1 MPADNQTKV
10 TDYPPGLWRGGQ
22 VSKERQQRRAEREA
36 ARRSR
41 RPERTAAAEKRRRRE
56 ARKDRLTGWLPAG
69 AGRQTGL
76 LAEKRRR
83 QAGGTFAVLVAFNLL
98 VFAFTRD
105 FYVTGFTLVA
115 SCWVAPIVHMM
126 LFRKG

>member
-1 MPADNQTKV
+1 
-10 TDYPPGLWRGGQ
+10 
-22 VSKERQQRRAEREA
+22 VSKERQRRRAEREA
-36 ARRSR
+36 QV
-41 RPERTAAAEKRRRRE
+41 AAAAAQRAAARERQERRD
-56 ARKDRLTGWLPAG
+56 ARVHRLTGWLPRPPA
-69 AGRQTGL
+69 RQTGL

-105 FYVTGFTLVA
+105 FYVTGFTIVA
-115 SCWVAPIVHMM
+115 SLLGAPIIHMM

>member
-1 MPADNQTKV
+1 M
-10 TDYPPGLWRGGQ
+10 
-22 VSKERQQRRAEREA
+22 SKERQQRRAAREA
-36 ARRSR
+36 AAAVVAEQR
-41 RPERTAAAEKRRRRE
+41 AAEAERQARRD
-56 ARKDRLTGWLPAG
+56 ARKDKLTGWVPRPPA
-69 AGRQTGL
+69 RQTGL

-105 FYVTGFTLVA
+105 FYVTGLTLVA
-115 SCWVAPIVHMM
+115 SLLGAPIIHMM

>member
-1 MPADNQTKV
+1 M
-10 TDYPPGLWRGGQ
+10 
-22 VSKERQQRRAEREA
+22 SKERQKRRAERDAALAAAA
-36 ARRSR
+36 ARRA
-41 RPERTAAAEKRRRRE
+41 AAAERQARRDGWVE
-56 ARKDRLTGWLPAG
+56 RLTGWLPRPPA
-69 AGRQTGL
+69 RQTGL

-83 QAGGTFAVLVAFNLL
+83 QTGGTFAVLVAFNLL

-115 SCWVAPIVHMM
+115 SLLGAPIIHMM

>member
-1 MPADNQTKV
+1 M
-10 TDYPPGLWRGGQ
+10 
-22 VSKERQQRRAEREA
+22 SKERQQRRAAREA
-36 ARRSR
+36 ELAAAAAQRAVAQEKQDRRDARR
-41 RPERTAAAEKRRRRE
+41 EK
-56 ARKDRLTGWLPAG
+56 LTGWVPRPPA
-69 AGRQTGL
+69 RQTGL

-105 FYVTGFTLVA
+105 FYVTGLTLVA
-115 SCWVAPIVHMM
+115 SLLGAPIIHMM